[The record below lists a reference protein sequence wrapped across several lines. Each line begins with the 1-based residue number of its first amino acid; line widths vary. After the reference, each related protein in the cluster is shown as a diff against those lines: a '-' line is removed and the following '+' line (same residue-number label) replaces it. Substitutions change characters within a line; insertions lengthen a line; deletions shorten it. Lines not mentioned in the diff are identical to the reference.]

1 MRTSDPRQGVSGGLR
16 QNGYPMRLIFIGP
29 PGCGKGTQA
38 KLLSTPL
45 GLEHIATG
53 DILRDAVRRETPA
66 GKRAR
71 PFVKAGQL
79 VPDDLVNTLVA
90 ERFESPE
97 SPQCFILDGYPRT
110 VAQAE
115 AFDRE
120 LRKCGQTLT
129 RVIRFLVDEE
139 ELVRRVAGRLSCPK
153 TACKATYH
161 IDSRPPRVPGICD
174 ECGTALIQREDDKPE
189 TVRERLAIY
198 RKQAEG
204 LAAYYQAQGLLQE
217 VSGDGPIDEIHV
229 RLIAALQPEAG
240 RPCSGP
246 SSTARPS

>member
-1 MRTSDPRQGVSGGLR
+1 
-16 QNGYPMRLIFIGP
+16 MRLIFIGP

-38 KLLSTPL
+38 KLLGQRL

-53 DILRDAVRRETPA
+53 DILRDAVRRDTPA
-66 GKRAR
+66 GARAG

-79 VPDDLVNTLVA
+79 VPDDIVNALVEEKFTGPNQPD
-90 ERFESPE
+90 RF
-97 SPQCFILDGYPRT
+97 IMDGYPRR

-115 AFDRE
+115 EFDRV
-120 LRKCGQTLT
+120 LRVCGLKLT
-129 RVIRFLVDEE
+129 RVIRFVVDEE

-161 IDSRPPRVPGICD
+161 IFSRPPRVPGICD
-174 ECGTALIQREDDKPE
+174 DCGTALIQREDDKPE
-189 TVRERLAIY
+189 TVRERLVVY

-204 LAAYYQAQGLLQE
+204 LAAYYQSQGLLQE
-217 VSGDGPIDEIHV
+217 VSGDGDIEAIYT
-229 RLIAALQPEAG
+229 RLIATLQPEAS

-246 SSTARPS
+246 SSTARPN